1 MQRKYINFCVC
12 HTDVIVVN
20 SGEAQL
26 TFGNSITMTKEDVL
40 KVANISD
47 SKVIAVHL
55 EAINHCSLKRNEL
68 HNYLTEKGVYQQ
80 VLVPNDGEVVSF
92 T

>member
-20 SGEAQL
+20 SGEVQL
-26 TFGNSITMTKEDVL
+26 IFGNPITMTEEGVL

-55 EAINHCSLKRNEL
+55 EATNYCSLKKE
-68 HNYLTEKGVYQQ
+68 
-80 VLVPNDGEVVSF
+80 
-92 T
+92 